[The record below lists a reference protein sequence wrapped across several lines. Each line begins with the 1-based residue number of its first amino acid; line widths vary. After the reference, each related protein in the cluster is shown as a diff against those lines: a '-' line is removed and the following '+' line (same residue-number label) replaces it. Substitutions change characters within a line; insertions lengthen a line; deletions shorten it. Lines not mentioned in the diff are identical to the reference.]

1 MGKLSEWLQV
11 AANIGILAG
20 LVLVGYQ
27 IKQSNDLQRIE
38 QVSRS
43 LELDMAH
50 VMAQMGDDPAEA
62 VAKAV
67 FEPNEMTPKDR
78 IVFTGFIYYMQMLAL
93 RTAELERQGLFDDEW
108 RRITLPRIAFIMG
121 GNPTSRAWWEA
132 TKQQY
137 PQDSE
142 WVIDL
147 ERMIEEIPQDLHRQ
161 VWGGIYEESLSDPN

>member
-38 QVSRS
+38 HVSRS

-78 IVFTGFIYYMQMLAL
+78 IVFTGFIYYMEMLAM
-93 RTAELERQGLFDDEW
+93 RTAELERQGLFD
-108 RRITLPRIAFIMG
+108 RRI
-121 GNPTSRAWWEA
+121 
-132 TKQQY
+132 Q
-137 PQDSE
+137 
-142 WVIDL
+142 
-147 ERMIEEIPQDLHRQ
+147 ERQWH
-161 VWGGIYEESLSDPN
+161 